1 MKLPDDI
8 DFALLYWFTV
18 AILLMVVVGFVL
30 AGCTTPPVPKHDAA
44 VDQAMNKIYACEWQH
59 EGNRRPEVCE

>member
-8 DFALLYWFTV
+8 DLALLYWFTV

-30 AGCTTPPVPKHDAA
+30 AGCATPPVPKHDAA
-44 VDQAMNKIYACEWQH
+44 VDQAWVRFLLCELP
-59 EGNRRPEVCE
+59 PEKTAAEAV

>member
-30 AGCTTPPVPKHDAA
+30 AGCATPPVPKHDPA
-44 VDQAMNKIYACEWQH
+44 VDRAMK
-59 EGNRRPEVCE
+59 